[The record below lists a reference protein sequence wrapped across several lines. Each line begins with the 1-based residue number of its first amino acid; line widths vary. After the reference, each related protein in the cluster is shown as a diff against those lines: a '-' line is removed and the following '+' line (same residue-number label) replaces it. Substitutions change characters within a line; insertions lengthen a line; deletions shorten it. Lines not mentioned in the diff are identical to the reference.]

1 MNDLDDLSVITG
13 VKEIMVA
20 RVAKKRVS
28 KSGRTATAECDSVD
42 VLLGTMDDSVTTIDR
57 TSKSNR
63 AATATTRSSVRGT
76 VEGKAKSKRKCSKTF
91 KDAKLE
97 SSFVNFVQLSFPEA
111 SDEADLQR
119 KSKRIAS
126 TEIAFIGSPDLFSAE
141 TAESE
146 FMGEH
151 ILAQLT
157 AEPAKKSA
165 KLADLPVHLA
175 RLCETKLLTPDEE
188 KILFFRMNFLK
199 YRALQLRTLVDP
211 SKPDDWLLRRID
223 GLMKASDWHRDCIV
237 KSNMRLVIS
246 IIKKF
251 VNQHNGFDDLLS
263 DGIVAVLRAVEKF
276 DVALGFRFSTYATQV
291 VRRNTYRKVMEKQKE
306 RQKNIASL
314 SENGLDF
321 SDDQKSSSMSEE
333 RWHALRN
340 RLALMLDHLDRRE
353 KFIIRARFSLGGHR
367 KVQTL
372 QRLADVLGVSKERI
386 RQLEKRALDKLRG
399 MTEAAPILPDSD
411 I

>member
-1 MNDLDDLSVITG
+1 
-13 VKEIMVA
+13 MVA

-28 KSGRTATAECDSVD
+28 KSSRNATSQCDLADLPTGSMDESVAT
-42 VLLGTMDDSVTTIDR
+42 VDR
-57 TSKSNR
+57 IPKSSR
-63 AATATTRSSVRGT
+63 ASASSRS

-119 KSKRIAS
+119 KSKRIAA

-141 TAESE
+141 TAEAE
-146 FMGEH
+146 LMGEH

-188 KILFFRMNFLK
+188 KVLFFRMNFLK
-199 YRALQLRTLVDP
+199 YRALQLRTMVDP

>member
-1 MNDLDDLSVITG
+1 MDESVATVDRIP
-13 VKEIMVA
+13 
-20 RVAKKRVS
+20 
-28 KSGRTATAECDSVD
+28 KSS
-42 VLLGTMDDSVTTIDR
+42 
-57 TSKSNR
+57 R
-63 AATATTRSSVRGT
+63 ASASSRS

-119 KSKRIAS
+119 KSKRIAA

-141 TAESE
+141 TAEAE
-146 FMGEH
+146 LMGEH

-188 KILFFRMNFLK
+188 KVLFFRMNFLK
-199 YRALQLRTLVDP
+199 YRALQLRTMVDP

>member
-1 MNDLDDLSVITG
+1 
-13 VKEIMVA
+13 MVA

>member
-1 MNDLDDLSVITG
+1 MVAQVTKKRAAKSSKTSTFRGKNDLTG
-13 VKEIMVA
+13 MEDGSTDEVGTRLCKA
-20 RVAKKRVS
+20 GKSRAKKKLAS
-28 KSGRTATAECDSVD
+28 TF
-42 VLLGTMDDSVTTIDR
+42 
-57 TSKSNR
+57 SN
-63 AATATTRSSVRGT
+63 
-76 VEGKAKSKRKCSKTF
+76 KA
-91 KDAKLE
+91 LE
-97 SSFVNFVQLSFPEA
+97 ASFVSYVQMSFPEVRDA
-111 SDEADLQR
+111 AELFLRA
-119 KSKRIAS
+119 KRIAT
-126 TEIAFIGSPDLFSAE
+126 TEIAFIGAPEAFQTDSAE
-141 TAESE
+141 GDILGENLLAEMS
-146 FMGEH
+146 
-151 ILAQLT
+151 T
-157 AEPAKKSA
+157 EPAKKSA

-175 RLCETKLLTPDEE
+175 RLCETRLLTPEEE
-188 KILFFRMNFLK
+188 KTLFFRMNYLK
-199 YRALQLRTLVDP
+199 YKALQLRSLIDP
-211 SKPDDWLLRRID
+211 TKPDDWLLRRID
-223 GLMKASDWHRDCIV
+223 GLVKAADWHRDCIV

-263 DGIVAVLRAVEKF
+263 DGIVAVIRAVDKF

-321 SDDQKSSSMSEE
+321 SDDQKESSMSEE

>member
-1 MNDLDDLSVITG
+1 
-13 VKEIMVA
+13 MVA
-20 RVAKKRVS
+20 QVTKKRAAKSTKTETVREKMGSRKSETVSVAETDGGANRLGKIRAKKKLAPTFS
-28 KSGRTATAECDSVD
+28 DKT
-42 VLLGTMDDSVTTIDR
+42 L
-57 TSKSNR
+57 
-63 AATATTRSSVRGT
+63 
-76 VEGKAKSKRKCSKTF
+76 EG
-91 KDAKLE
+91 
-97 SSFVNFVQLSFPEA
+97 SFVSYVQMSFPEVRDA
-111 SDEADLQR
+111 AELFLRA
-119 KSKRIAS
+119 KRIAA
-126 TEIAFIGSPDLFSAE
+126 TEIAFIGSPESFQIDSAE
-141 TAESE
+141 SDILGQNLLAE
-146 FMGEH
+146 MN
-151 ILAQLT
+151 T
-157 AEPAKKSA
+157 EPAKKSA

-175 RLCETKLLTPDEE
+175 RLCETRLLTPEEE
-188 KILFFRMNFLK
+188 KTLFFRMNYLK
-199 YRALQLRTLVDP
+199 YKALQLRSLVDI

-223 GLMKASDWHRDCIV
+223 GLVKAADWHRDCIV

-263 DGIVAVLRAVEKF
+263 DGIVAVIRAVDKF

-321 SDDQKSSSMSEE
+321 SDDQKESSMSEE

-386 RQLEKRALDKLRG
+386 RQLEKRALEKLRG